1 MKKKVLSGIKETVE
15 TIVIALVLAFLIR
28 TFIMGTFWI
37 PTGSMIPYLDINDR
51 IMAYKLLYNIN
62 WVKRGDI
69 IVFKYPLNP
78 KKDFVKR
85 TIGLPGDV
93 VKIREKKVFI
103 NGEELKEPYAYHSDN
118 WEVGFPRD
126 DYGPIKVPPG
136 SLFMMGDNRDSSDDS
151 RFWGFVPK
159 KNIVGEAFFVY
170 WPPWRIKII
179 RNPFRESI
187 A

>member
-1 MKKKVLSGIKETVE
+1 MKKEVLSGIRETVE
-15 TIVIALVLAFLIR
+15 TVVIALFLAFLIR
-28 TFIMGTFWI
+28 SFIVGTFWI
-37 PTGSMIPYLDINDR
+37 PSGSMKPNLDINDR
-51 IMAYKLLYNIN
+51 IMAYKFFYNID

-93 VKIREKKVFI
+93 VQIIGKKVFI
-103 NGEELKEPYAYHSDN
+103 NEKRLEEPYVVHRDN
-118 WEVGFPRD
+118 REVGFPRD

-151 RFWGFVPK
+151 RFWGFVPE
-159 KNIVGEAFFVY
+159 KNIVGEAFLIY
-170 WPPWRIKII
+170 WPLWRIRII
-179 RNPFRESI
+179 RTPFQ
-187 A
+187 